1 MEDSRSQQAH
11 ALPFPDHHKNSQ
23 VLGEGPNF
31 HQRVGDP
38 AHHGEPRGE
47 KHVLELGDHGKKKV
61 QGPICLG
68 LLCGL
73 LSLGCKVLSQG
84 NLDLCGAAFPQ
95 HLAAYHGDDAVLSP
109 HLY

>member
-11 ALPFPDHHKNSQ
+11 ALAFPDHHKNSQ
-23 VLGEGPNF
+23 VLGEEPNF

-61 QGPICLG
+61 QDPICLG

-73 LSLGCKVLSQG
+73 LSQGCKFLSQG
-84 NLDLCGAAFPQ
+84 NLHPWLAAFPQ
-95 HLAAYHGDDAVLSP
+95 HLAAYHVDDAVPSP